1 MAKDSPKTATS
12 HQPTPNPQHL
22 EKLVLIDGHALVFRA
37 YHAFPPLTTP
47 DGELV
52 NAVYGFSRIL
62 LKVIQDLKP
71 KYIAVAFDMGKP
83 TFRHTA
89 FAGYKAQ
96 RKETPT
102 DLISQ
107 LGRVKDV
114 VQALNIPIF
123 GVEGYEADD
132 VIGTIAHTVHDKA
145 KAIIVTGDKDA
156 FQLVEDNM
164 VTVYMPPRQ
173 REDAKEYNE
182 QDVEDKM
189 GIPPALIVDY
199 KALSG
204 DPSDNIPGVQ
214 GVGPKTAVNLL
225 QAFGSL
231 NGIYESLAQP
241 KKLSESQKKL
251 LSEKLVQKLVDGHE
265 SAVMSQSL
273 ATIDCAVPITFVLE
287 DCLVTAYDKQKT
299 VALFEKLGF
308 KSLINSLPSDA
319 YEKSVQEA
327 LFV

>member
-1 MAKDSPKTATS
+1 MSSSISAQKTED
-12 HQPTPNPQHL
+12 HQDQSL

-37 YHAFPPLTTP
+37 YHAFPPLTTS

-71 KYIAVAFDMGKP
+71 KYIVVAFDMGKP

-132 VIGTIAHTVHDKA
+132 VIGTIAHAVHDKT

-156 FQLVEDNM
+156 FQLVEDNK

-182 QDVEDKM
+182 EDVEEKM
-189 GIPPALIVDY
+189 GIPPSLIVDY

-225 QAFGSL
+225 KAFGSM
-231 NGIYESLAQP
+231 NGIYEALAQP
-241 KKLSESQKKL
+241 DKLTDIQKKV
-251 LSEKLVQKLVDGHE
+251 LSEKLVQKLVDDHE

-273 ATIDCAVPITFVLE
+273 ATIDCNVPIAFVLE

-308 KSLINSLPSDA
+308 KSLINALPPDA

-327 LFV
+327 LFA